1 MADKKN
7 NLIWIDLEMTGLN
20 PNKER
25 IIEIA
30 TIVTDSNLNVI
41 ATGPE
46 LVISQPEKLLKDMD
60 AWNTKQ
66 HNSSGLVEKV
76 RSSVITED
84 EAQLRT
90 LDFLVKYVEPGYSPM
105 CGNSV
110 CQDRR
115 FLSLY
120 MPKLEA
126 FFHYRHLDVSTLKIL
141 VKNWAPEIAAGF
153 NKESNHRALD
163 DITGSIEE
171 LKYYREQVMKI

>member
-30 TIVTDSNLNVI
+30 TIVTDAELNI
-41 ATGPE
+41 LAKGPE
-46 LVISQPEKLLKDMD
+46 LIINQPERLLKSMD
-60 AWNTKQ
+60 DWNTKQ
-66 HNSSGLVEKV
+66 HTGSGLVDKV
-76 RSSVITED
+76 LKSNVN
-84 EAQLRT
+84 EAEAEMLT
-90 LDFLVKYVEPGYSPM
+90 LEFLLKYVEPKHSPM

-115 FLSLY
+115 FLNLY

-141 VKNWAPEIAAGF
+141 AQNWAPAVFDNFSKG
-153 NKESNHRALD
+153 SNHRAMD
-163 DITGSIEE
+163 DIIGSIEE
-171 LKYYREQVMKI
+171 LKYYRQHLLKV